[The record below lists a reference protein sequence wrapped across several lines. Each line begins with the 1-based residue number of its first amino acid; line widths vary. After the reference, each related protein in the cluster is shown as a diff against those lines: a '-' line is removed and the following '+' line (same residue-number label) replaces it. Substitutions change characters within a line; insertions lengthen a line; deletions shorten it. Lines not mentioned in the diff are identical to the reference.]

1 MSEDIKKSITDITS
15 EIFEDGDLLLMSPEL
30 SDTAHYK
37 ILNLMSLSKSG
48 IETII
53 ELAEELEKY
62 R

>member
-1 MSEDIKKSITDITS
+1 MSEGIKKSIDDITS
-15 EIFEDGDLLLMSPEL
+15 EIFEEGELLLMSPEL
-30 SDTAHYK
+30 SDMARYK
-37 ILNLMSLSKSG
+37 ILNLTSLSKSG